1 MEEIKPEERSKPLFP
16 RISLLF
22 YHLSSSSCLPP
33 LPSPSHLISIS
44 ASMKGMKSCIL
55 FSEIT
60 CNQINLPISSLL
72 LSYPPFRVCFASVLK
87 CPPVCR
93 IKKEQK
99 NSLLASFR
107 GHYSTRN
114 GIWRQKCLMSVSLS
128 DRRRRCLVPCQG
140 INLHPPIKLIG
151 KREKKEKEAA
161 IPRLREG
168 FSLAPSTSSMYSKF
182 GDNVEVEMSEFW
194 ESV

>member
-1 MEEIKPEERSKPLFP
+1 M
-16 RISLLF
+16 LF

-33 LPSPSHLISIS
+33 LPPPSHLISIS

-60 CNQINLPISSLL
+60 CNQINVPISSLL
-72 LSYPPFRVCFASVLK
+72 LSYPPCRVCFAIVLK

-99 NSLLASFR
+99 NPLLAPPSLHFFLASFR

-161 IPRLREG
+161 IPRLGEG
-168 FSLAPSTSSMYSKF
+168 GGEPFPSRP
-182 GDNVEVEMSEFW
+182 GRRI
-194 ESV
+194 